1 MFSYSKFAAVA
12 FVALTGLA
20 GTLHAED
27 KVIAKVGDTEIR
39 QSELDL
45 AVANLDPQLAQLPD
59 EQKRVA
65 ALSSAIDVKLF
76 VNKAKSE
83 KIEDTDDYKARMKYL
98 ADRELHNA
106 YFRKHIVDTVSADE
120 VKARYEKE
128 VAGLPKQEEVHARHI
143 LVANEDEAKA
153 VIAALDKGGD
163 FAALA
168 KEKSSD
174 SNKDEGGDLGFFSR
188 GRMVPEFEEAA
199 FALKPGE
206 YTKTPVKTQ
215 FGFHV
220 IKVDEKRDVPPP
232 ALEEVEPQVRQM
244 VMREKYLKELG
255 DAKKGMKVEIT
266 DEALRKGYEEVN
278 KDPQ

>member
-1 MFSYSKFAAVA
+1 MFSYKKFAAVA
-12 FVALTGLA
+12 VVTLA
-20 GTLHAED
+20 GFAGQAFAQD
-27 KVIAKVGDTEIR
+27 AVVAKVGDIEIL

-59 EQKRVA
+59 EQKKVA

-76 VNKAKSE
+76 VARAKSE
-83 KIEDTDDYKARMKYL
+83 KLDQTDDYKGRMKYL

-106 YFRKHIVDTVSADE
+106 YFRKNIVDTVKPEE
-120 VKARYEKE
+120 VKARYDKE
-128 VAGLPKQEEVHARHI
+128 ITGLPKQEEVHARHI
-143 LVANEDEAKA
+143 LVASEDEAKA
-153 VIAALDKGGD
+153 VIEALDKGGD

-199 FALKPGE
+199 FGLAPGS
-206 YTKTPVKTQ
+206 YTKAPVKTQ

-220 IKVDEKRDVPPP
+220 IKVEEKRDVPPP
-232 ALEEVEPQVRQM
+232 AFEDVEPQVRQL
-244 VMREKYLKELG
+244 VLRDKYLAELEA
-255 DAKKGMKVEIT
+255 AKKGVKIEIT
-266 DEALRKGYEEVN
+266 DEALRKGYEDVN
-278 KDPQ
+278 KQ